1 MVAAL
6 QEAADALCTTLGV
19 ETIQEDILATLKHKT
34 PSVVTETAKL
44 LGRCFAKCP
53 GALVTNKKMVKGYV
67 GALVERL
74 GHADGNVRDGVS
86 EALGVLMKVLGEP
99 IVTKLMPD
107 VDAIKLAKV
116 KEFMEKVGQTCH

>member
-1 MVAAL
+1 
-6 QEAADALCTTLGV
+6 
-19 ETIQEDILATLKHKT
+19 
-34 PSVVTETAKL
+34 
-44 LGRCFAKCP
+44 
-53 GALVTNKKMVKGYV
+53 MVKGYV

-116 KEFMEKVGQTCH
+116 KEFMEKVGQTCETAPVTDFFEAQKIGNPCSLKPPKIMKNVKKYCILTPLFFSGRVDW